1 MLLGG
6 IGENTLREDVC
17 VEGSSQPGLQGPKQG
32 ARLGGC
38 ELQVREG
45 VCHEEAERCAG
56 ARGQFTAI
64 FMGDKLILASSVC
77 P

>member
-1 MLLGG
+1 M
-6 IGENTLREDVC
+6 
-17 VEGSSQPGLQGPKQG
+17 EGSSQHGLQGPKQG

-45 VCHEEAERCAG
+45 VCHEAERCAG
-56 ARGQFTAI
+56 TRGQFTAI
-64 FMGDKLILASSVC
+64 FIGDKLVLASSVC